1 MVRTQLFIVQEVL
14 ENSDSEDELSQDE
27 GESED
32 DFDGYIDEE
41 EVIQNWET
49 ERNSGV
55 EDDEDNIQ
63 DGGRSNE
70 GQSSNED
77 DMDTVQSYTLQPG
90 CSVP

>member
-1 MVRTQLFIVQEVL
+1 MARTQLFIVQEVL
-14 ENSDSEDELSQDE
+14 ENSDSEDELSQNE

-63 DGGRSNE
+63 DGGRSDE
-70 GQSSNED
+70 G
-77 DMDTVQSYTLQPG
+77 
-90 CSVP
+90 